1 MPPQFASIAVYD
13 STRGMMAVATLTI
26 RGLDDETRARLRVR
40 AARNGRSMEAEVR
53 AILHELLDPPPSAGG
68 LGTRIHAR
76 FAAAGGLDPDLP
88 ARSEMTRAGGFRGG
102 VCADTT

>member
-1 MPPQFASIAVYD
+1 MI
-13 STRGMMAVATLTI
+13 AVATLTI

-53 AILHELLDPPPSAGG
+53 AILHDLLGSPPSPGG

-76 FAAAGGLDPDLP
+76 FASAGEFDLDVP
-88 ARSEMTRAGGFRGG
+88 ARGEMARAAVF
-102 VCADTT
+102 DE